1 MAVDIRTLILILGI
15 SHLMQVL
22 VFLYQYKANR
32 NIPGPGW
39 WLMWSAAEAIAFV
52 LILLRNIPALLPI
65 AIIFQNIILLA
76 GTLFIYI
83 GILRFF
89 DKKINL
95 KFILLFFI
103 SFIIIHLSLFI
114 VHDNITLRSVNI
126 SAFLSVVSFLTAFT
140 IYKNKT
146 RSILLTA
153 NFNAALF
160 VLHGSIFAYRSI
172 MIILG
177 IQVADV
183 FSPTFFNFLPY
194 FDALIVSLL
203 WTFGFIMMLNQRL
216 NSEISEAKAHFELI
230 FNTSPDAAVISRLSD
245 GLFVDCNEGFTKI
258 TGFSKKDVA
267 SNSSLEINLWKNPSD
282 RLELVRQ
289 IKENGF
295 CENFESYFQGKNG
308 NVFIGLMSA
317 KTLMIN
323 NEPHI
328 ISVTRNITDRKLA
341 EEEIRFKNEELK
353 KLNAEKDKFFSI
365 IAHDLR
371 SPFNGFIG
379 LTDIL
384 VKQSHTLAL
393 SDIKQISNAMRTS
406 ALNLYSLLENLLE
419 WSLIEQG
426 LIPFK
431 PAMVQLQ
438 FIITESLKI
447 SVESARIKEI
457 KISNDIPEN
466 LSVFV
471 DINIIMTVIRNLI
484 SNAVKFTPKGGKII
498 LSARSVGDDMVEIAI
513 KDTGI
518 GMAPLLKEN
527 LFKLDYNTNRKG
539 TEGEPSTG
547 LGLILCHDFIEKH
560 GGKLWV
566 DSEPGLGSVFYF
578 TIPSHPTNVSGLN

>member
-1 MAVDIRTLILILGI
+1 MEVDIRTIVLILGI

-22 VFLYQYKANR
+22 VFLYQYKANK

-39 WLMWSAAEAIAFV
+39 WLMWSAAEATAFV
-52 LILLRNIPALLPI
+52 LILLRNNPAFLPI

-83 GILRFF
+83 GVLRFF

-95 KFILLFFI
+95 KFILPFFT
-103 SFIIIHLSLFI
+103 SFIIIHLSLIIFL
-114 VHDNITLRSVNI
+114 DDITLRSVNI
-126 SAFLSVVSFLTAFT
+126 SAFLSVVSYLTAYT

-146 RSILLTA
+146 SSIILTA
-153 NFNAALF
+153 NFNTVLF
-160 VLHGSIFAYRSI
+160 VLHGSIFAYRAI
-172 MIILG
+172 MIVMG
-177 IQVADV
+177 IQVLDV

-258 TGFSKKDVA
+258 TGFSKKDIA
-267 SNSSLEINLWKNPSD
+267 SNSSLEINLWENPSD
-282 RLELVRQ
+282 RLELVKQ
-289 IKENGF
+289 IKEKGF
-295 CENFESYFQGKNG
+295 IENFESSFQKKDGK
-308 NVFIGLMSA
+308 VFTGLMSA

-323 NEPHI
+323 NEAHI

-353 KLNAEKDKFFSI
+353 RLNAEKDKFFSI

-371 SPFNGFIG
+371 SPFNGFLG

-384 VKQSHTLAL
+384 AKQSQDLAL
-393 SDIKQISNAMRTS
+393 SDIQQISTAMRKS
-406 ALNLYSLLENLLE
+406 ALNIYSLLENLLE

-438 FIITESLKI
+438 MIITESLKI

-457 KISNDIPEN
+457 KISDDIPEALN
-466 LSVFV
+466 VFA
-471 DINIIMTVIRNLI
+471 DKNILMTVIRNLI
-484 SNAVKFTPKGGKII
+484 SNAVKFTPKGG
-498 LSARSVGDDMVEIAI
+498 EIV
-513 KDTGI
+513 
-518 GMAPLLKEN
+518 L
-527 LFKLDYNTNRKG
+527 
-539 TEGEPSTG
+539 
-547 LGLILCHDFIEKH
+547 
-560 GGKLWV
+560 
-566 DSEPGLGSVFYF
+566 
-578 TIPSHPTNVSGLN
+578 